1 MKVGLLTGTFDPVH
15 VGHVAMA
22 RAAMAAAGLDEVWV
36 LVNPAPGHKHGVSG
50 LEARAEM
57 MRLALVGEKSI
68 ELGDPS
74 GLNLRTHTMA
84 EFGRLM
90 AAHEDVEFVF
100 IVGAEVFA
108 GMSGW
113 QDAEDSIRKAKFL
126 VAKRPGYGIPELDP
140 RLVVQWFD
148 LEEHARVSSGQI
160 REALAAGHEPK
171 GLHATVLSYIREHHL
186 YGV

>member
-22 RAAMAAAGLDEVWV
+22 RAAMTAAGLDEVWV
-36 LVNPAPGHKHGVSG
+36 LVNPSPGHKQCVSG

-57 MRLALVGEKSI
+57 MSLTLVGEKSI
-68 ELGDPS
+68 ELGDPG
-74 GLNLRTHTMA
+74 GLNLRSHTMA

-90 AAHEDVEFVF
+90 AAHEGVDFVF
-100 IVGAEVFA
+100 IVGAEVFS
-108 GMSGW
+108 GMAQW
-113 QDAEDSIRKAKFL
+113 QDAEDSIRLARFL
-126 VAKRPGYGIPELDP
+126 VAKRPGYEVPELDP

-148 LEEHARVSSGQI
+148 LDESVDVSSGQI

-171 GLHATVLSYIREHHL
+171 GLHEAVLSYIREHRL
-186 YGV
+186 YGT